1 MTDNR
6 NSFFY
11 GVMFFTGLL
20 LLSFSG
26 YSQQQEEPKRVT
38 VIVTAKEIAPQK
50 DIVQVPADNLPKT
63 VDRPAAKHK
72 TKVAE
77 AAVAK
82 ANTTKQRINTT
93 EKIMVETPKV
103 TSRPNPVVQQPK
115 REAPKS
121 TAVQQNK
128 AVAET
133 KIAQS
138 KPIAVEETPKP
149 VQKPIE
155 NKKEAER
162 AKEETKLPDVNVT
175 KTVTQVGDETITT
188 IKAESDNKEVAKITH
203 SSKVNS
209 FSYIWIGAFLIVAGL
224 VLGLLFGKPAF
235 LISFVGVVFIV
246 LGIVI

>member
-11 GVMFFTGLL
+11 GVMLFAGLL

-26 YSQQQEEPKRVT
+26 FSQQQEEPKRVT
-38 VIVTAKEIAPQK
+38 VLVTAKEIAPQK
-50 DIVQVPADNLPKT
+50 EIVQLPADNMPKAVSKPIT
-63 VDRPAAKHK
+63 KQK
-72 TKVAE
+72 IKVAE
-77 AAVAK
+77 PITEKNTAVK
-82 ANTTKQRINTT
+82 HRIRPT
-93 EKIMVETPKV
+93 EKIVTETPK
-103 TSRPNPVVQQPK
+103 TASRTKPVVEKPK
-115 REAPKS
+115 VEAPKNIS
-121 TAVQQNK
+121 VQKSKPAV
-128 AVAET
+128 ET
-133 KIAQS
+133 KIAQN
-138 KPIAVEETPKP
+138 KPTIAKEQ
-149 VQKPIE
+149 QKPFQDKADT
-155 NKKEAER
+155 KK
-162 AKEETKLPDVNVT
+162 AKEETKIPDVNVT

-188 IKAESDNKEVAKITH
+188 IKAESDSKEVAKITH

>member
-11 GVMFFTGLL
+11 GVILFTGLL
-20 LLSFSG
+20 LLSLSG
-26 YSQQQEEPKRVT
+26 YSQQEEPKRVT
-38 VIVTAKEIAPQK
+38 VVVTAKEIAPQK
-50 DIVQVPADNLPKT
+50 EIIQVPADNLPK
-63 VDRPAAKHK
+63 VVSKPAAKQK
-72 TKVAE
+72 TKATEISEKSTIV
-77 AAVAK
+77 
-82 ANTTKQRINTT
+82 KQRIKPT
-93 EKIMVETPKV
+93 EKIVAETPKTTLRTKPKV
-103 TSRPNPVVQQPK
+103 EATKNIPVQK
-115 REAPKS
+115 
-121 TAVQQNK
+121 NK
-128 AVAET
+128 PVEET
-133 KIAQS
+133 KIAQN
-138 KPIAVEETPKP
+138 KP
-149 VQKPIE
+149 VGVKETQKPAQQPIE
-155 NKKEAER
+155 DKKEIEK